1 VAVDYRQL
9 MQPALDLLERAGGEL
24 SFEDLLNQLPDAL
37 NLDRRRRCAL
47 TLASGRETHLE
58 NNLRWALSYL
68 AADGKLQVSGKRLT
82 GARRRLIRLQRKP
95 AAV

>member
-1 VAVDYRQL
+1 

-24 SFEDLLNQLPDAL
+24 SFEDLLNQVAYAL
-37 NLDRRRRCAL
+37 NIDDAVARSR
-47 TLASGRETHLE
+47 LASGRETQLE

-68 AADGKLQVSGKRLT
+68 AAAGKLQVSGNRLT
-82 GARRRLIRLQRKP
+82 GARRGRIRLQRKP